1 MKFPFNNTAENKI
14 LKQQNIIMKG
24 LVIQQQI
31 TTLPRR
37 EMFVFNGDLTQY
49 QTFCQSFKALIEDKE
64 PDPSSKLYYLEQFT
78 SGRSQELVRSC
89 LHLPHNQG
97 YAKARDLLEKNLVK
111 GIKSQWLTSNK

>member
-31 TTLPRR
+31 TTLPRC

-49 QTFCQSFKALIEDKE
+49 QTFCQSFKALIA
-64 PDPSSKLYYLEQFT
+64 SYIIWNN
-78 SGRSQELVRSC
+78 
-89 LHLPHNQG
+89 LHLD
-97 YAKARDLLEKNLVK
+97 DLR
-111 GIKSQWLTSNK
+111 S